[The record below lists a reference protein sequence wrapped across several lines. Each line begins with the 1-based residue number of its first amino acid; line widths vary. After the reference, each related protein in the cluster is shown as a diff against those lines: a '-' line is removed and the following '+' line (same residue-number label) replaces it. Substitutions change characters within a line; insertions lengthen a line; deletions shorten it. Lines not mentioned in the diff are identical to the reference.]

1 MNLAR
6 IIAFF
11 VIGCTWTTGYAQQK
25 KQPPEFDGQML
36 INASY
41 APDNELDFFGG
52 ARYLPEFS
60 YGVSLDS
67 TQLLDVEV
75 SANISASTFFHPFDS
90 ITTDA
95 DLAPYRVW
103 ARYTGKQ
110 FEIRAGLQKIDF
122 GSASLLRP
130 LQWFN
135 QIDPRDPLQLTN
147 GVYALLGRYYFL
159 NNANIWLWG
168 LYGNDQTRG
177 FDAVPTYDGIP
188 EFGGRVQF
196 PTPNGEIA
204 LSYHHRT
211 ANTDNVTGIPSVEK
225 IPENRFGLDG
235 KWDLTIGLWF
245 EASYVHKSENIG
257 ELTNQTLITTGA
269 DYTFGVGNGL
279 NVMTEHLFG
288 SFDDQNFS
296 NGSTI
301 NVTALSLSYPLG
313 LWDNLTAFT
322 YFNYPTKDW
331 SFFLNY
337 EHQFRKITGYVMAFY
352 NPTTQLGIQ
361 QNELVNNFAGPGLR
375 LMVVYNH

>member
-1 MNLAR
+1 MGSLAQ
-6 IIAFF
+6 FGF
-11 VIGCTWTTGYAQQK
+11 AQQK
-25 KQPPEFDGQML
+25 KQPPEFDGQL
-36 INASY
+36 LLNASY

-52 ARYLPEFS
+52 ARYLPAFS
-60 YGVSLDS
+60 YGIPLDS
-67 TQLLDVEV
+67 TQLLDFEV
-75 SANISASTFFHPFDS
+75 SANISASSFFHPFDS

-95 DLAPYRVW
+95 DLAPYRIW
-103 ARYTGKQ
+103 TRYTGKQ

-147 GVYALLGRYYFL
+147 GVYALLGRYFFL
-159 NNANIWLWG
+159 NNANIWVWG
-168 LYGNDQTRG
+168 LYGNEQTRG
-177 FDAVPTYDGIP
+177 FDAVPTYDVVP
-188 EFGGRVQF
+188 EFGARVQY
-196 PTPNGEIA
+196 PTPKGEIA

-211 ANTDNVTGIPSVEK
+211 ANTENLEGIPSFEK

-245 EASYVHKSENIG
+245 EGSYVHKSRNVG

-269 DYTFGVGNGL
+269 DYTFGIGNGL

-288 SFDDQNFS
+288 SFDDEDFN

-301 NVTALSLSYPLG
+301 NVTAFSLSYPLG
-313 LWDNLTAFT
+313 LWDNLSAFT
-322 YFNYPTKDW
+322 TYTWSSQDM

-337 EHQFRKITGYVMAFY
+337 EHQFKKITSYVMAFY
-352 NPTTQLGIQ
+352 NPTAQLGIQ